1 MVVALAAWLLLASMT
16 GVQQQQDFNN
26 LKAVNIQG
34 KLVLLKNVASRSP
47 TAARLRALP
56 RRTYSVTFPMF
67 SKITVASTGVHPAFK
82 YLTETSGKEPS
93 WNF

>member
-34 KLVLLKNVASRSP
+34 KLVLLK
-47 TAARLRALP
+47 
-56 RRTYSVTFPMF
+56 
-67 SKITVASTGVHPAFK
+67 K
-82 YLTETSGKEPS
+82 YDG
-93 WNF
+93 